1 MCSSSPALSLSD
13 VQHVYTT
20 TQALNQ
26 GICNSPTFITNAQ
39 LFLGILRL
47 VGDLHPFQRPIVL
60 TVLVCGGG
68 ALNQIAVVNL
78 LLLCPEWLG
87 LLFLQGLMLGINPP
101 IDMAAR
107 TKVVQYMS
115 PLLFYLWRAVG
126 NGWIV
131 EETLEIYAFLIQY

>member
-1 MCSSSPALSLSD
+1 M
-13 VQHVYTT
+13 QHVYTT

-47 VGDLHPFQRPIVL
+47 AGDLHPFQRPIVL
-60 TVLVCGGG
+60 TVLVCGSG
-68 ALNQIAVVNL
+68 ALNQIIVVTL

-87 LLFLQGLMLGINPP
+87 LFFLQGLMLGINPP
-101 IDMAAR
+101 IDMVAR

-115 PLLFYLWRAVG
+115 PLLVYCGEWWEMDGLWKKPWRSMHFCFNNNPITHPV
-126 NGWIV
+126 V
-131 EETLEIYAFLIQY
+131 T